1 MIVLIWLLLFS
12 IWFWLLKDEFQKLI
26 METGTAN
33 VKLGPGLKPQVALGE
48 DPSAIYNHG
57 FISPK
62 VAEYIVGVLGIILF
76 FFVGYLFVI

>member
-26 METGTAN
+26 METATAN
-33 VKLGPGLKPQVALGE
+33 VKLGPGLTPQVGLGE
-48 DPSAIYNHG
+48 DQTALYNKG
-57 FISPK
+57 LISPK